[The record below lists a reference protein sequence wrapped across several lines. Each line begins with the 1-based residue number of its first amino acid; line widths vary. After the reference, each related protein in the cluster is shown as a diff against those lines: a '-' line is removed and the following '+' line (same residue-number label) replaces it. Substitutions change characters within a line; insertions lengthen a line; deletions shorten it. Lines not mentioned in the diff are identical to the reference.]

1 MDFESKYGQ
10 CPIFYTMSVVE
21 GKWKWLILGEIN
33 ISKIIRYNK
42 LREILQPIAHRT
54 LSKQLKELE
63 ASNLIHREQYNE
75 VPPKVEYSL
84 TDEGKTLIPI
94 LDLMYQW
101 GEEQQIKQMKG
112 KKEGAGA

>member
-1 MDFESKYGQ
+1 MDFESKYGK

-21 GKWKWLILGEIN
+21 GKWKWIILYKIYEAE
-33 ISKIIRYNK
+33 IIRYNK
-42 LREILQPIAHRT
+42 LREELQPIAHRT

-63 ASNLIHREQYNE
+63 ASNLVHREQYNE

-84 TDEGKTLIPI
+84 TNEGKTLIPI

-101 GEEQQIKQMKG
+101 GEMQQTNHK
-112 KKEGAGA
+112 